1 MLSGE
6 CRLYREFWKRGM
18 YKFWD
23 DRREFRYIRGF
34 QDCVKRRASLSL
46 TNGTSIK
53 NLEEAG
59 KIVDSVWES
68 CFSDVRPFDSI
79 YK

>member
-18 YKFWD
+18 YKFWEN
-23 DRREFRYIRGF
+23 DRNFRFIRGF
-34 QDCVKRRASLSL
+34 QDCVKRRATLSL
-46 TNGTSIK
+46 MNGTTIK
-53 NLEEAG
+53 NADEAA

-68 CFSDVRPFDSI
+68 CFSDTRPFDHI
-79 YK
+79 YR